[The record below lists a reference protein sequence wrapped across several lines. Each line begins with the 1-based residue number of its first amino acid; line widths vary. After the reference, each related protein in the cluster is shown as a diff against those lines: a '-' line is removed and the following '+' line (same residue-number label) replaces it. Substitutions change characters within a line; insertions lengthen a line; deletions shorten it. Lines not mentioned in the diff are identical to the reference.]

1 MGILN
6 FKREKAKESPK
17 ETVEAKAV
25 AVKAKSEVAVKTKA
39 KTGVKLPASRDV
51 IIRPRI
57 TEKASFLSANNV
69 YTFEIGAKASKRE
82 VAKAVS
88 LMYKVNP
95 VKVSVARNPAKQKL
109 ARGVK
114 GEIAGVKKAYV
125 YLKKGDKI
133 EII

>member
-6 FKREKAKESPK
+6 FKKEEGAEKPKKVAKTKALAVKAKPE
-17 ETVEAKAV
+17 V
-25 AVKAKSEVAVKTKA
+25 AVKAKSASAVKAPVAT
-39 KTGVKLPASRDV
+39 DV

-57 TEKASFLSANNV
+57 TEKASFLGANNV
-69 YTFEIGAKASKRE
+69 YAFEITTTATKP
-82 VAKAVS
+82 AVERAITE
-88 LMYKVNP
+88 MYKVNP
-95 VKVSVARNPAKQKL
+95 VKVRIVRNPAKQKI

-125 YLKKGDKI
+125 FLKKGDKI